1 MVKPAELLRRFHRH
15 HIAYILHYT
24 NNGRVALR
32 VGTDAASLRIRN
44 IMTHLAVFHF
54 MLQRN
59 DGIAESLHRRRIL
72 TQQMKHQSHGR
83 FPAYTRQFGK
93 LIHRFFQ

>member
-1 MVKPAELLRRFHRH
+1 
-15 HIAYILHYT
+15 
-24 NNGRVALR
+24 
-32 VGTDAASLRIRN
+32 
-44 IMTHLAVFHF
+44 MTHLAVFHF

-93 LIHRFFQ
+93 LIHRFFQQCRGILSIHTLNSSIGGQR

>member
-1 MVKPAELLRRFHRH
+1 
-15 HIAYILHYT
+15 
-24 NNGRVALR
+24 
-32 VGTDAASLRIRN
+32 
-44 IMTHLAVFHF
+44 

-72 TQQMKHQSHGR
+72 TQQMKHQPHGR